1 MSEKIQEVIASYS
14 DYTNVRYVPVTREE
28 LLDRL
33 AKSMQTLA
41 DRLPSKEQ
49 K

>member
-1 MSEKIQEVIASYS
+1 MSEPIQEVIASHS

-28 LLDRL
+28 LLDRFT
-33 AKSMQTLA
+33 KSMQTLA
-41 DRLPSKEQ
+41 DRLPHKEQ

>member
-1 MSEKIQEVIASYS
+1 MSAPIQEITATYL
-14 DYTNVRYVPVTREE
+14 DCTNVRYVPVTREE